1 MIQKKYI
8 TYKDVTRMIIKF
20 YKDRENLLKDL
31 EIVES
36 EVDNELSL
44 V

>member
-1 MIQKKYI
+1 
-8 TYKDVTRMIIKF
+8 MIIKF

-36 EVDNELSL
+36 EVDSELSL